1 MTINSNLIILSK
13 EPTMLELMA
22 LLSGT
27 IGIYLLLF
35 SLILTPLALLSW
47 YITRLFRNLKE
58 RKDPLLALEGSCDL

>member
-35 SLILTPLALLSW
+35 SLILIPLSLLSW

-58 RKDPLLALEGSCDL
+58 RKDPLLSLEGSCDL